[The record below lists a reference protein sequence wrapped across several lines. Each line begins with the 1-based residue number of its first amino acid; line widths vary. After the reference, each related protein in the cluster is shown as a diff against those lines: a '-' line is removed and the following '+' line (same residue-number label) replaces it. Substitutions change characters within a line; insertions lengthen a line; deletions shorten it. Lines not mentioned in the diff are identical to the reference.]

1 GVDRR
6 AHPGSRP
13 DNRRALRPPGGD
25 AGDRGDRAPRTPSQR
40 VARHRRHVLA
50 HSCRGRAGHRRAS
63 SAHVSVDRPGARR
76 DGNATP
82 GWIAGAA
89 RGRHRPPGAP
99 VRHHRT
105 LHAPA
110 QRPPADA
117 RHPGTVHRRS
127 DRADDDTSGGRR
139 AQHQADVTADESG
152 HVPERRRSVR
162 KDPTGLGRRLAVA
175 GGGVCCGGGGVGKT
189 TVSAALGIAIAAA
202 EDKRVLVLTVDP
214 ARRLATALG
223 IKGIGAEPV
232 RIPKA
237 RLRRAGISVTGDL
250 EAAMLDMKQAWDR
263 MIERYSPDRAT
274 AQRILRNPLYQ
285 RITDSFVGSHEYA
298 AIEALYELHDAGE
311 YDCIVVDTPPSRN
324 ALDFLEAPTRLTDYV
339 GSRLLS
345 LLSGGPSRFGFRA
358 MNYAAAPFLRLADR
372 LLGAEVLAEVS
383 DFVRQLQ
390 TLYDGIQGRAR
401 SVYRLLRSP
410 QTGVVVV
417 ATLEQGPFSAAEFF
431 CPKLREFT

>member
-1 GVDRR
+1 MV
-6 AHPGSRP
+6 
-13 DNRRALRPPGGD
+13 
-25 AGDRGDRAPRTPSQR
+25 
-40 VARHRRHVLA
+40 
-50 HSCRGRAGHRRAS
+50 
-63 SAHVSVDRPGARR
+63 
-76 DGNATP
+76 
-82 GWIAGAA
+82 I
-89 RGRHRPPGAP
+89 
-99 VRHHRT
+99 
-105 LHAPA
+105 
-110 QRPPADA
+110 
-117 RHPGTVHRRS
+117 
-127 DRADDDTSGGRR
+127 
-139 AQHQADVTADESG
+139 
-152 HVPERRRSVR
+152 
-162 KDPTGLGRRLAVA
+162 
-175 GGGVCCGGGGVGKT
+175 CCGSGGVGKT
-189 TVSAALGIAIAAA
+189 TVSAALGMAIAAA

-237 RLRRAGISVTGDL
+237 RLRRAGITITGDL

-274 AQRILRNPLYQ
+274 ARRILRNPLYQ

-324 ALDFLEAPTRLTDYV
+324 ALDFLEAPSRLTDYV

-358 MNYAAAPFLRLADR
+358 MNFAAAPFLRLADR

-383 DFVRQLQ
+383 DFVQQLQ
-390 TLYDGIQGRAR
+390 LLYDGIQGRAR

-410 QTGVVVV
+410 QTGFVVVT
-417 ATLEQGPFSAAEFF
+417 TLEQGPFGEAEFF
-431 CPKLREFT
+431 CTKLREFKMPLRAMVVNRVLPDVFRDAGGVAAATTLVEDPKVAALADRRAPHPRLRGDCALHRQRRFCNRHTLAQREARQLSKLSRIGDVPIVRIPLFSEEVSELEGLVRIAQSALIRGARAVQP

>member
-1 GVDRR
+1 M
-6 AHPGSRP
+6 S
-13 DNRRALRPPGGD
+13 
-25 AGDRGDRAPRTPSQR
+25 AGE
-40 VARHRRHVLA
+40 
-50 HSCRGRAGHRRAS
+50 
-63 SAHVSVDRPGARR
+63 
-76 DGNATP
+76 
-82 GWIAGAA
+82 AA
-89 RGRHRPPGAP
+89 
-99 VRHHRT
+99 
-105 LHAPA
+105 
-110 QRPPADA
+110 
-117 RHPGTVHRRS
+117 
-127 DRADDDTSGGRR
+127 
-139 AQHQADVTADESG
+139 
-152 HVPERRRSVR
+152 HVPERRRSAR
-162 KDPTGLGRRLAVA
+162 SEPAGLGRRLGSLDV
-175 GGGVCCGGGGVGKT
+175 VICCGSGGVGKT
-189 TVSAALGIAIAAA
+189 TISAALGMAIAAA

-237 RLRRAGISVTGDL
+237 RLRKAGITISGDL

-274 AQRILRNPLYQ
+274 TQRILRNPLYQ

-324 ALDFLEAPTRLTDYV
+324 ALDFLEAPSRLTDYV

-345 LLSGGPSRFGFRA
+345 MLSGGPSRFGFRA
-358 MNYAAAPFLRLADR
+358 MNFAAAPFLKLADR

-390 TLYDGIQGRAR
+390 LLYDGIQGRAR

-410 QTGVVVV
+410 QTGFVVVT
-417 ATLEQGPFSAAEFF
+417 TLEHAPFAEAEFF
-431 CPKLREFT
+431 CAKLREFKMPLRAMVVNRVLPDVFRDSGGVAAATTLLEDPKVAAALSDELHLRVSTDTARFVSRTFLNLHTLAQREARELAKLGRIGDVPIVRMPLFSEEVSELEGLVRIAKAL

>member
-1 GVDRR
+1 MS
-6 AHPGSRP
+6 A
-13 DNRRALRPPGGD
+13 D
-25 AGDRGDRAPRTPSQR
+25 AG
-40 VARHRRHVLA
+40 
-50 HSCRGRAGHRRAS
+50 
-63 SAHVSVDRPGARR
+63 
-76 DGNATP
+76 
-82 GWIAGAA
+82 
-89 RGRHRPPGAP
+89 
-99 VRHHRT
+99 
-105 LHAPA
+105 
-110 QRPPADA
+110 
-117 RHPGTVHRRS
+117 
-127 DRADDDTSGGRR
+127 
-139 AQHQADVTADESG
+139 G
-152 HVPERRRSVR
+152 HVPERRRSAR
-162 KDPTGLGRRLAVA
+162 KDPAGLGRRLATLDV
-175 GGGVCCGGGGVGKT
+175 VICCGSGGVGKT
-189 TVSAALGIAIAAA
+189 TVSAALGMAIAAA

-237 RLRRAGISVTGDL
+237 RLRRAGITITGDL

-274 AQRILRNPLYQ
+274 ARRILRNPLYQ

-358 MNYAAAPFLRLADR
+358 MNIAAAPFLRLADR

-383 DFVRQLQ
+383 DFVQQLQ
-390 TLYDGIQGRAR
+390 LLYGGIQGRAQ

-410 QTGVVVV
+410 KTGFVVIT
-417 ATLEQGPFSAAEFF
+417 TLEQGPFSEAEFF
-431 CPKLREFT
+431 CTKLREFKMPLRAVVVNRVLPDVFNDAGGVAAATTLVEDPKVAAWLTDELHARVSAEAARFIGATFLNRRTLALRETRQLAKLGRFGEAPTVRIPLFSDEVSELEGLVRIARAL

>member
-1 GVDRR
+1 M
-6 AHPGSRP
+6 
-13 DNRRALRPPGGD
+13 
-25 AGDRGDRAPRTPSQR
+25 
-40 VARHRRHVLA
+40 
-50 HSCRGRAGHRRAS
+50 
-63 SAHVSVDRPGARR
+63 SADE
-76 DGNATP
+76 
-82 GWIAGAA
+82 AA
-89 RGRHRPPGAP
+89 R
-99 VRHHRT
+99 
-105 LHAPA
+105 
-110 QRPPADA
+110 
-117 RHPGTVHRRS
+117 
-127 DRADDDTSGGRR
+127 
-139 AQHQADVTADESG
+139 
-152 HVPERRRSVR
+152 VPERRRSVR
-162 KDPTGLGRRLAVA
+162 RDPAGLGRQLASLEV
-175 GGGVCCGGGGVGKT
+175 VICCGSGGVGKT
-189 TVSAALGIAIAAA
+189 TVSAALGLAIAAA

-237 RLRRAGISVTGDL
+237 RLRRAGITVTGDL

-263 MIERYSPDRAT
+263 MIERYAPDRAT
-274 AQRILRNPLYQ
+274 ARRILANPLYQ

-324 ALDFLEAPTRLTDYV
+324 ALDFLEAPSRLTDYV

-383 DFVRQLQ
+383 EFVKELQ
-390 TLYDGIQGRAR
+390 SLYAGIQGRAR

-410 QTGVVVV
+410 QTGFVVVT
-417 ATLEQGPFSAAEFF
+417 TLEQGPFSEAEFF
-431 CPKLREFT
+431 CAKLREFKMPLRAVVANRVLPDVFRDPGGIAAATTLVEDPKIAAWLSDEIGTRVSPDVARFVGTTFLNRSTLAAREARQLSKLSRLGDVPIVRLPLFSEEVSELEGLVRIAKAL

>member
-1 GVDRR
+1 M
-6 AHPGSRP
+6 
-13 DNRRALRPPGGD
+13 
-25 AGDRGDRAPRTPSQR
+25 
-40 VARHRRHVLA
+40 
-50 HSCRGRAGHRRAS
+50 
-63 SAHVSVDRPGARR
+63 
-76 DGNATP
+76 
-82 GWIAGAA
+82 
-89 RGRHRPPGAP
+89 
-99 VRHHRT
+99 
-105 LHAPA
+105 
-110 QRPPADA
+110 
-117 RHPGTVHRRS
+117 
-127 DRADDDTSGGRR
+127 SG
-139 AQHQADVTADESG
+139 DESAP
-152 HVPERRRSVR
+152 VPERRRSVR
-162 KDPTGLGRRLAVA
+162 KEPGGLGRRLGSLEV
-175 GGGVCCGGGGVGKT
+175 VICCGSGGVGKT
-189 TVSAALGIAIAAA
+189 TVSAALGMAIAAA

-237 RLRRAGISVTGDL
+237 RLRRAGITVSGDL

-311 YDCIVVDTPPSRN
+311 YDCIVIDTPPSRN
-324 ALDFLEAPTRLTDYV
+324 ALDFLEAPSRLTDFV

-390 TLYDGIQGRAR
+390 LLYDGIQGRAR

-410 QTGVVVV
+410 QTGFVVVT
-417 ATLEQGPFSAAEFF
+417 TLEQGPFSEAEFF
-431 CPKLREFT
+431 CTKLREFKMPLRAMVVNRVLPDVFRDPGGVAAASTLVEDPKVAAWLSNELRLRVSADTARFVGRTFLTRSTLAQREVRQLARLGRIGDVPIVRIPLFSEEVSELEGLVRIAKAL

>member
-1 GVDRR
+1 M
-6 AHPGSRP
+6 S
-13 DNRRALRPPGGD
+13 
-25 AGDRGDRAPRTPSQR
+25 
-40 VARHRRHVLA
+40 
-50 HSCRGRAGHRRAS
+50 
-63 SAHVSVDRPGARR
+63 
-76 DGNATP
+76 
-82 GWIAGAA
+82 
-89 RGRHRPPGAP
+89 
-99 VRHHRT
+99 
-105 LHAPA
+105 
-110 QRPPADA
+110 
-117 RHPGTVHRRS
+117 
-127 DRADDDTSGGRR
+127 
-139 AQHQADVTADESG
+139 DESPR
-152 HVPERRRSVR
+152 VPERRRSVR
-162 KDPTGLGRRLAVA
+162 KEPGGLGRSLGSLEV
-175 GGGVCCGGGGVGKT
+175 VICCGSGGVGKT
-189 TVSAALGIAIAAA
+189 TISAALGMAIAAA

-237 RLRRAGISVTGDL
+237 RLRRAGITVTGDL

-324 ALDFLEAPTRLTDYV
+324 ALDFLEAPSRLTDYV

-345 LLSGGPSRFGFRA
+345 LLSGGPSRLGFRA
-358 MNYAAAPFLRLADR
+358 MNLAAAPFLRLADR

-390 TLYDGIQGRAR
+390 LLYDGIQGRAR

-410 QTGVVVV
+410 KTGFVVVT
-417 ATLEQGPFSAAEFF
+417 TLEQGPFGEAEFF
-431 CPKLREFT
+431 CTKLREFKMPLRAMVVNRVLPDVFRDPAGVAAATTLVEDSKVAAWLSSELHIRVSADTARFVGKAFLTRATLAQREVRQLAKLGRIGDVPIVRLPLFSEEVSELEGLVRIAKAL

>member
-1 GVDRR
+1 MS
-6 AHPGSRP
+6 GSE
-13 DNRRALRPPGGD
+13 
-25 AGDRGDRAPRTPSQR
+25 
-40 VARHRRHVLA
+40 
-50 HSCRGRAGHRRAS
+50 
-63 SAHVSVDRPGARR
+63 
-76 DGNATP
+76 
-82 GWIAGAA
+82 AA
-89 RGRHRPPGAP
+89 
-99 VRHHRT
+99 
-105 LHAPA
+105 
-110 QRPPADA
+110 
-117 RHPGTVHRRS
+117 
-127 DRADDDTSGGRR
+127 
-139 AQHQADVTADESG
+139 
-152 HVPERRRSVR
+152 HVPERRRSAR
-162 KDPTGLGRRLAVA
+162 SEPAGLGRRLGSLDV
-175 GGGVCCGGGGVGKT
+175 VICCGSGGVGKT
-189 TVSAALGIAIAAA
+189 TISAALGMAIAAA

-237 RLRRAGISVTGDL
+237 RLRKAGITISGDL

-274 AQRILRNPLYQ
+274 TQRILRNPLYQ

-324 ALDFLEAPTRLTDYV
+324 ALDFLEAPSRLTDYV

-345 LLSGGPSRFGFRA
+345 MLSGGPSRFGFRA
-358 MNYAAAPFLRLADR
+358 MNFAAAPFLKLADR

-390 TLYDGIQGRAR
+390 LLYDGIQGRAR

-410 QTGVVVV
+410 QTGFVVVT
-417 ATLEQGPFSAAEFF
+417 TLEQGPFAEAEFF
-431 CPKLREFT
+431 CAKLREFKMPLRAIVVNRVLPDVFRDSSGVAAATTLVEDPKVAAALSDELHLRVSTDTARFVGRTFLNRNTLAQREARQLAKIGRIGDVPIVRMPLFSEEVSELGGLVRIAKAL

>member
-1 GVDRR
+1 M
-6 AHPGSRP
+6 
-13 DNRRALRPPGGD
+13 
-25 AGDRGDRAPRTPSQR
+25 
-40 VARHRRHVLA
+40 
-50 HSCRGRAGHRRAS
+50 
-63 SAHVSVDRPGARR
+63 
-76 DGNATP
+76 
-82 GWIAGAA
+82 
-89 RGRHRPPGAP
+89 
-99 VRHHRT
+99 
-105 LHAPA
+105 
-110 QRPPADA
+110 
-117 RHPGTVHRRS
+117 
-127 DRADDDTSGGRR
+127 SG
-139 AQHQADVTADESG
+139 DESAP
-152 HVPERRRSVR
+152 VPERRRSVR
-162 KDPTGLGRRLAVA
+162 KEPGGLGRRLGSLEV
-175 GGGVCCGGGGVGKT
+175 VICCGSGGVGKT
-189 TVSAALGIAIAAA
+189 TVSAALGMAIAAA

-237 RLRRAGISVTGDL
+237 RLRRAGITVSGDL

-311 YDCIVVDTPPSRN
+311 YDCIVIDTPPSRN
-324 ALDFLEAPTRLTDYV
+324 ALDFLEAPSRLTDFV

-390 TLYDGIQGRAR
+390 LLYDGIQGRAR

-410 QTGVVVV
+410 QTGFVVVT
-417 ATLEQGPFSAAEFF
+417 TLEQGPFSEAEFF
-431 CPKLREFT
+431 CTKLREFKMPLRAMVVNRVLPDVFRDPGGVAAASTLVEDPKVAAWLSNELRLRVSADSARFVGRTFLTRSTLAQREVRQLARLGRIGDVPIVRIPLFSEEVSELEGLVRIAKAL

>member
-1 GVDRR
+1 M
-6 AHPGSRP
+6 S
-13 DNRRALRPPGGD
+13 
-25 AGDRGDRAPRTPSQR
+25 
-40 VARHRRHVLA
+40 
-50 HSCRGRAGHRRAS
+50 
-63 SAHVSVDRPGARR
+63 
-76 DGNATP
+76 
-82 GWIAGAA
+82 
-89 RGRHRPPGAP
+89 
-99 VRHHRT
+99 
-105 LHAPA
+105 
-110 QRPPADA
+110 
-117 RHPGTVHRRS
+117 
-127 DRADDDTSGGRR
+127 
-139 AQHQADVTADESG
+139 DESA

-162 KDPTGLGRRLAVA
+162 KEPGGLGRRLGSLEV
-175 GGGVCCGGGGVGKT
+175 VICCGSGGVGKT
-189 TVSAALGIAIAAA
+189 TVSAALGMAIAAA

-298 AIEALYELHDAGE
+298 AIEALYELHDAAE

-324 ALDFLEAPTRLTDYV
+324 ALDFLEAPSRLTDYV

-390 TLYDGIQGRAR
+390 LLYDGIQGRAR

-410 QTGVVVV
+410 QTGFVVVT
-417 ATLEQGPFSAAEFF
+417 TLEQGPFGEAEFF
-431 CPKLREFT
+431 CTKLREFKMPLRAMVVNRVLPDVFRDPAGVAAATTLVEDSKVAAWLSSELHIRVSSDTARFVGKTFLTRATLAQREVRQLAKLGRIDDVPIVRIPLFSEEVSELEGLVRIAKAL

>member
-1 GVDRR
+1 M
-6 AHPGSRP
+6 
-13 DNRRALRPPGGD
+13 
-25 AGDRGDRAPRTPSQR
+25 
-40 VARHRRHVLA
+40 
-50 HSCRGRAGHRRAS
+50 
-63 SAHVSVDRPGARR
+63 
-76 DGNATP
+76 
-82 GWIAGAA
+82 
-89 RGRHRPPGAP
+89 
-99 VRHHRT
+99 
-105 LHAPA
+105 
-110 QRPPADA
+110 
-117 RHPGTVHRRS
+117 
-127 DRADDDTSGGRR
+127 SG
-139 AQHQADVTADESG
+139 DESVR
-152 HVPERRRSVR
+152 VPERRRSVR
-162 KDPTGLGRRLAVA
+162 NEPGGLGRRLGSLEV
-175 GGGVCCGGGGVGKT
+175 VICCGSGGVGKT
-189 TVSAALGIAIAAA
+189 TVSAALGMAIAAA

-237 RLRRAGISVTGDL
+237 RLRRAGITVTGDL

-324 ALDFLEAPTRLTDYV
+324 ALDFLEAPSRLTDYV

-390 TLYDGIQGRAR
+390 LLYDGMQGRAR

-410 QTGVVVV
+410 QTGFVVVT
-417 ATLEQGPFSAAEFF
+417 TLEQGPFGEAEFF
-431 CPKLREFT
+431 CTKLREFKMPLRAMVVNRVLPDVFRDAAGVAAATTLVEDPKVAAWLSSELHLRASADTARFVGRTFLTRATLAQRELRQLAKLGRIGDVPIVRIPLFSEEVSELEGLVRIAKAL